1 MVFRYTL
8 GDLRATLSTK
18 FNVFAISYVVEHF
31 ELIIFIFRYQIE
43 RLDLAL
49 P

>member
-8 GDLRATLSTK
+8 GDLRTTLSTK

-31 ELIIFIFRYQIE
+31 ELIIFIF
-43 RLDLAL
+43 
-49 P
+49 PC